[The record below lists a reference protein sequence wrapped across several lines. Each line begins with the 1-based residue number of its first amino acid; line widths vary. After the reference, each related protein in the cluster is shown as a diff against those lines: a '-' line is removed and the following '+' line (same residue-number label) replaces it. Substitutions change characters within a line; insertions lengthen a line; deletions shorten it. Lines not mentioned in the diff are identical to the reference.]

1 MLGRSAHVRRQPNS
15 KHDNEG
21 SGRVPVPVLR
31 QDLTGSPVASRWRGV
46 PEMQAH
52 LRCGARAGG
61 PVSNCEQCGTPLRTY
76 KLTAYSCQQE
86 DPGDPRRDGNE
97 HTVTRCRDA
106 LKMSATATA
115 IAAARLCKAIN
126 DDDANGINDETL
138 KATVDLR
145 LLLSP
150 SGAVNHL
157 VDQSIP
163 APTNADVAM
172 SDLRAMS
179 DLMAEVDRLRA

>member
-1 MLGRSAHVRRQPNS
+1 M
-15 KHDNEG
+15 
-21 SGRVPVPVLR
+21 
-31 QDLTGSPVASRWRGV
+31 
-46 PEMQAH
+46 
-52 LRCGARAGG
+52 
-61 PVSNCEQCGTPLRTY
+61 SNCEQCGTPLRTY
-76 KLTAYSCQQE
+76 KLTAYSCPQE

-97 HTVTRCRDA
+97 HTVTRCRDV
-106 LKMSATATA
+106 LKARATTT
-115 IAAARLCKAIN
+115 ITAAARLCKAIN

-138 KATVDLR
+138 KAVVDLR

-179 DLMAEVDRLRA
+179 DLMAEVDRLRAVLAATAEVPCYGQLRTKLRCFPNDMCSSCRARAALSLSETKSRAW